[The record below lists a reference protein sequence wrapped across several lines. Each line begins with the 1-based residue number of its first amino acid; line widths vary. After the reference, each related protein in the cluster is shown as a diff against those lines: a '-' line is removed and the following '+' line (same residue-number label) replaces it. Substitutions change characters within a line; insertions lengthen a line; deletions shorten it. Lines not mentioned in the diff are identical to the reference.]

1 MTWSRFKEHYYQDR
15 RLGLALDISRIPFP
29 DDYLAKMEPAMQ
41 EAYAAMAA
49 LEKGAIANPDEQRM
63 VGHYWLRAPELAP
76 TAELTREIRE
86 TVAAIK
92 TFAAE
97 VHAGKIKPTSAPRFT
112 RVLSIGIGGSALG
125 PEFVADALGDPTTD
139 KMSLHFLD
147 N

>member
-49 LEKGAIANPDEQRM
+49 LEKGAIANPDENRM

-76 TAELTREIRE
+76 TPEIKKE
-86 TVAAIK
+86 IGDTLAAIHDFSK
-92 TFAAE
+92 R
-97 VHAGKIKPTSAPRFT
+97 VHSG
-112 RVLSIGIGGSALG
+112 AL
-125 PEFVADALGDPTTD
+125 
-139 KMSLHFLD
+139 
-147 N
+147 